1 MPHLPA
7 AGRKSQK
14 PAYRQAGTKVH
25 KMKFEPL
32 PQELEIIEKK
42 IVDAAY
48 TVHKNL

>member
-1 MPHLPA
+1 MLKICHTCLP
-7 AGRKSQK
+7 
-14 PAYRQAGTKVH
+14 QAGNHKITKVH

-32 PQELEIIEKK
+32 PQELEMIGKK

>member
-25 KMKFEPL
+25 KKKFELL
-32 PQELEIIEKK
+32 PDELEIIGKK
-42 IVDAAY
+42 LWI
-48 TVHKNL
+48 